1 MHSFTSSSEAEAAA
15 GPAAPDEAGT
25 RWRPVLLWLAV
36 LAVILPSAMLGV
48 LAAVDPYDTG
58 RFSLIAARGVAA
70 QGPRTANVSRGRD
83 PQFNAAIIGNS
94 RMQALSPERLNRLTG
109 LRFVSLTVPGTDSVE
124 QVALLRWFASHR
136 AAPAAVV
143 VGVDAF
149 TCGAGIGRGRSPF
162 PHWLYAG
169 TDRAYLA
176 NLFRL
181 DAVEPAVG
189 RLAMLTGLRPA
200 ARADGRWDYEEGREW
215 TRALDEALR
224 RAPPEPLAASNGP
237 YPMLEALADAVD
249 ALPASTRVVYA
260 LPPVFAR
267 LLPDPGSPRDLDSAT
282 CRKRLATRAAARPG
296 AVIADLR
303 LDSPLTRDP
312 AAFWDATHYGREL
325 ADQLEALVA
334 ARLNSGP

>member
-1 MHSFTSSSEAEAAA
+1 VEAAA
-15 GPAAPDEAGT
+15 GRATPDQAAA

-36 LAVILPSAMLGV
+36 FAVVLPSAVLGV

-58 RFSLIAARGVAA
+58 RLSLIAARGVAA
-70 QGPRTANVSRGRD
+70 QGPRTAHASRGRD

-94 RMQALSPERLNRLTG
+94 RMQAVSPARLDRLTG

-136 AAPAAVV
+136 AAPAAVI

-149 TCGAGIGRGRSPF
+149 TCGVGIGRGRTPF

-181 DAVEPAVG
+181 DAVEPTIG
-189 RLAMLTGLRPA
+189 RLTMLAGLRPA
-200 ARADGRWDYEEGREW
+200 ARPDGTWDYEEGRQW
-215 TRALDEALR
+215 APAQGDALR
-224 RAPPEPLAASNGP
+224 RAPPEPLAASTGP

-260 LPPVFAR
+260 LPPVFAG
-267 LLPDPGSPRDLDSAT
+267 LLPAPGSPQDRASGA
-282 CRKRLATRAAARPG
+282 CRERLAVRAAARPG
-296 AVIADLR
+296 TVIADLR
-303 LDSPLTRDP
+303 LDSPQTRDP
-312 AAFWDATHYGREL
+312 AAFWDATHYGRPL
-325 ADQLEALVA
+325 AEQLEALIA
-334 ARLNSGP
+334 ARLRSEP